1 MRIEFLKDC
10 LSMVG
15 TRKAGDV
22 EEVYDPY
29 AIVLIEQ
36 GLAQA
41 AKVVSPSKARSRK
54 AAKED
59 KNE

>member
-10 LSMVG
+10 LSMIG
-15 TRKAGDV
+15 RRKAGDV

-29 AIVLIEQ
+29 ALVLIES

-41 AKVVSPSKARSRK
+41 AKPVAVKPVRSRR
-54 AAKED
+54 AKEE

>member
-1 MRIEFLKDC
+1 
-10 LSMVG
+10 MVG

-22 EEVYDPY
+22 EEGYDPY